1 MKKNRTKMTTEEYMA
16 YIPTNDDEYT
26 TRLRDLAKMRE
37 YIKKKDKLKRL
48 KEKEYQEELAKLNKK
63 YGRS

>member
-37 YIKKKDKLKRL
+37 YIKKKRQIKTPQRKRVS
-48 KEKEYQEELAKLNKK
+48 
-63 YGRS
+63 GRTR